1 MGLKL
6 EGVMTELPL
15 PFREDLS
22 VDYSSFSRMIDSQ
35 AEAGITGI
43 YLHGVGCETVFLS
56 FEEEVEVVRQGVR
69 GADGRM
75 TVIANILSAGQAQAC
90 ERARAYTAAGAD
102 MLSISQPLF
111 YQFTEEALL
120 RYFSAVIESTD
131 LPIMIYNMPS
141 AGYTLSPGVIGTLS
155 QRYDRVVAYK
165 DSTQNVIHLQEVAA
179 RAGKPGFAILAGSD
193 ATIYSTLC
201 TGGAGVIS
209 MLSMLF
215 PRQVIQLVD
224 TYRQGDLAG
233 ALAQQQFLLEVRGAL
248 KAAPLIAGYKTA
260 SKLLGLYDCDA
271 VRPPLA
277 NTGAAEADAL
287 KNRLLAL
294 GLLGT

>member
-6 EGVMTELPL
+6 EGVLTELPL

-22 VDYSSFSRMIDSQ
+22 VDYASFSRMIDSQ
-35 AEAGITGI
+35 AGAGIAGI

-56 FEEEVEVVRQGVR
+56 PEEEVEVIRQGVR
-69 GADGRM
+69 AADRRIP
-75 TVIANILSAGQAQAC
+75 VIANVLSAGQSQAC

-111 YQFTEEALL
+111 YQFTEAAVL

-131 LPIMIYNMPS
+131 LPIMIYNMPT
-141 AGYTLSPGVIGTLS
+141 AGYTLSPDLIGTLS

-165 DSTQNVIHLQEVAA
+165 DSTQSVIHLQEVAA
-179 RAGKPGFAILAGSD
+179 KAGKSGFAILAGSD
-193 ATIYSTLC
+193 ATVYSTLC
-201 TGGAGVIS
+201 IGGVGVIS
-209 MLSMLF
+209 LLSMLF
-215 PRQVIQLVD
+215 PQEVIRLVD
-224 TYRQGDLAG
+224 AYRQNDPTG

-248 KAAPLIAGYKTA
+248 KAAPLIAGYKTV

-271 VRPPLA
+271 VRPPLV
-277 NTGAAEADAL
+277 NTSAAEADVL
-287 KNRLLAL
+287 KSRLLTL
-294 GLLGT
+294 GLLGP